1 MAKGKKAAAKAVKST
16 LEDKVEV
23 LPEVVELAPE
33 IVKDFESVTVESKGE
48 QYFTDHVVTIPEV
61 VTPEEPIIESI
72 YDEDIEV
79 LPPSEPIPAEG
90 KEWVANAS
98 LLRKVEGYRDTLNG
112 TLYLGVRK

>member
-16 LEDKVEV
+16 LEDEVEV
-23 LPEVVELAPE
+23 VPVATIEVNPEE
-33 IVKDFESVTVESKGE
+33 
-48 QYFTDHVVTIPEV
+48 
-61 VTPEEPIIESI
+61 VTPEEVTPEVIVAPEEVIVPEEPILDSI

-98 LLRKVEGYRDTLNG
+98 LLRKVEGYRDTLSG

>member
-23 LPEVVELAPE
+23 VPVATIEVNPEEF
-33 IVKDFESVTVESKGE
+33 DT
-48 QYFTDHVVTIPEV
+48 TDLYLET
-61 VTPEEPIIESI
+61 EEPIELKGEELSPDTN
-72 YDEDIEV
+72 YDVVVTEEDEDIEV

-98 LLRKVEGYRDTLNG
+98 LLRKVEGYRDTLSG

>member
-23 LPEVVELAPE
+23 APEVIA
-33 IVKDFESVTVESKGE
+33 
-48 QYFTDHVVTIPEV
+48 
-61 VTPEEPIIESI
+61 TPEDVFSSEELHVTEKTILLEVTGEPEEIEEI
-72 YDEDIEV
+72 EEDIEV

-98 LLRKVEGYRDTLNG
+98 ILRKVEGYRDTLNG

>member
-23 LPEVVELAPE
+23 VPEVNVTPE
-33 IVKDFESVTVESKGE
+33 
-48 QYFTDHVVTIPEV
+48 EV
-61 VTPEEPIIESI
+61 VTPEETILDNI
-72 YDEDIEV
+72 YEEDIEV

-98 LLRKVEGYRDTLNG
+98 LLRKVEGYRDTLSG